1 MCKCRERRGRLFPAL
16 AAEYR
21 CGGVFSCFSV
31 FREYSYYISIR
42 ERDFVEVSF
51 DVMQSCAIA
60 ALVVLL
66 GRGLV
71 KRVKFLQT
79 YCIPGVIVCGLIVSI
94 VLSLLK
100 NGGILT
106 VNFDVKV
113 LKEFFMDIFFTAVGL
128 TASAKLIKNAGG
140 KLLIGIT
147 ITTIGSILAQDA
159 LGVLLTKPLGL
170 HPLLGLGLGS
180 LSLMGGVGTAGAI
193 APLYEELGAANATV
207 ISVMGATF
215 GMIFASLIG
224 GPASRF
230 LIKRYK
236 LSANKNEVDA
246 SRQSDTEVTPLDT
259 KSLMGSVCLVVI
271 SAGLGSYIAI
281 ALGNVPSIEF
291 PYFVGCML
299 GGVIIRN
306 ILDHTRY
313 EVNEAEVDVI
323 NSITLDLFIAM
334 TMMTIDVTKLAD
346 VAGAFVVVLASQI
359 ILMFLWVWLVT
370 YMVCGRDYNAAVM
383 AAAHVGIG
391 LGSGPNAMA
400 NMRAVISEYG
410 PANVAW
416 VVFTPFALI
425 VLDIV
430 NPIFCTIV
438 APFVAGL

>member
-1 MCKCRERRGRLFPAL
+1 MLE
-16 AAEYR
+16 
-21 CGGVFSCFSV
+21 
-31 FREYSYYISIR
+31 I
-42 ERDFVEVSF
+42 SF

-60 ALVVLL
+60 AGVVLL
-66 GRGLV
+66 GRLLV

-94 VLSLLK
+94 LLSVLK
-100 NGGILT
+100 NAGI
-106 VNFDVKV
+106 VSIAFDVKI
-113 LKEFFMDIFFTAVGL
+113 LKEFFMDIFFTAIGL

-147 ITTIGSILAQDA
+147 ITTLGSILAQDV
-159 LGVLLTKPLGL
+159 LGVGLAKVLGL

-180 LSLMGGVGTAGAI
+180 LSLMGGVGTSGAI
-193 APLYEELGAANATV
+193 APLYESMGAANATV

-230 LIKRYK
+230 LIRKYR
-236 LSANKNEVDA
+236 LSADKTQVDMSKNSENEIV
-246 SRQSDTEVTPLDT
+246 PLDT
-259 KSLMGSVCLVVI
+259 KSMMGSICLIII

-281 ALGNVPSIEF
+281 LAGKIPAIEF

-306 ILDHTRY
+306 ILDHTSY
-313 EVNEAEVDVI
+313 EINETEIDAVNSV
-323 NSITLDLFIAM
+323 TLDLFIAM
-334 TMMTIDVTKLAD
+334 TMMTIDVTKLAS
-346 VAGAFVVVLASQI
+346 VAGAFVIILAAQI
-359 ILMFLWVWLVT
+359 ILMFLWVWLST
-370 YMVCGRDYNAAVM
+370 FMLCGRDYNAAVM

-400 NMRAVISEYG
+400 NMRAVIAEYG

-425 VLDIV
+425 VLDIF
-430 NPIFCTIV
+430 NPIFCTLA
-438 APFVAGL
+438 APFVAML

>member
-1 MCKCRERRGRLFPAL
+1 M
-16 AAEYR
+16 
-21 CGGVFSCFSV
+21 V
-31 FREYSYYISIR
+31 
-42 ERDFVEVSF
+42 VSF
-51 DVMQSCAIA
+51 DVMQSCALA

-66 GRGLV
+66 GRALV
-71 KRVKFLQT
+71 KRVKFFQT
-79 YCIPGVIVCGLIVSI
+79 YCIPGVIVCGLLISI
-94 VLSLLK
+94 LLSVLK
-100 NGGILT
+100 NGGVLT

-128 TASAKLIKNAGG
+128 TASAKLIKNAGS

-147 ITTIGSILAQDA
+147 ITTIGSILAQNL
-159 LGVLLTKPLGL
+159 LGILLTKPLGL

-180 LSLMGGVGTAGAI
+180 LSLMGGVGTSGAI
-193 APLYEELGAANATV
+193 APMYEALGAANATV

-236 LSANKNEVDA
+236 LTANKNEVDA
-246 SRQSDTEVTPLDT
+246 SKQSDNDVTPLNA
-259 KSLMGSVCLVVI
+259 KSFMGSVCLVVI

-281 ALGNVPSIEF
+281 AVGKLPAIEF

-306 ILDHTRY
+306 ILDHTSY
-313 EVNEAEVDVI
+313 EVNEAEVDVL
-323 NSITLDLFIAM
+323 NSVTLDLFIAM

-346 VAGAFVVVLASQI
+346 VAGPFIIILACQI
-359 ILMFLWVWLVT
+359 VLMFLWVWLAT
-370 YMVCGRDYNAAVM
+370 FMLCGKDYNAAVM

-430 NPIFCTIV
+430 NPIFCTVIAPWV
-438 APFVAGL
+438 ATL